1 MKNQVIT
8 INSES
13 NMDLYASVNGK
24 SQDSVKMFSGDLIN
38 VTSSSLNQVNGTK
51 CILYVNIK
59 GEPQE
64 YYQIMTWGVGEIAE
78 SITEIMLN

>member
-1 MKNQVIT
+1 
-8 INSES
+8 
-13 NMDLYASVNGK
+13 
-24 SQDSVKMFSGDLIN
+24 MFSGDLIN
-38 VTSSSLNQVNGTK
+38 VTSSSLNQVNGTN

-78 SITEIMLN
+78 RIIEIMLN